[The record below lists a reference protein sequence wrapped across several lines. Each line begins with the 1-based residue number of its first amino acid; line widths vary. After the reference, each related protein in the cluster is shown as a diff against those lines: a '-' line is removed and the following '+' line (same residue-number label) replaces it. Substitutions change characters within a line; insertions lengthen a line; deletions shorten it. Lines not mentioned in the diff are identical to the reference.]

1 MDGWHE
7 LADLW
12 YDALFAVDERYR
24 VVDLSAPAA
33 HLFGVRREESVGRPL
48 RDLAPH
54 AATILNPL
62 IGSAFT
68 RGRSFGSGLLPFT
81 RDETYTVVCT
91 RVPGRSVVGVTV
103 HREADATW
111 PTDAD
116 FVRRELEL
124 AYGQLRAYT
133 ASSAL
138 AFVRWDTEMRIV
150 DWSPRAAELFGW
162 TFEEAYG
169 KRFAE
174 LGLVPNEDMI
184 LVQDVS
190 RVGADG
196 RSNVSENRNFTR
208 DGRIIECRWFN
219 SPIRSGDGFHVVS
232 LVEDVSDMLRA
243 RQAAEESE
251 ERFRSLFDW
260 SPDPMV
266 ALTREGIIT
275 RANAAALRSQGSDE
289 AHLIGRPVTDLFAP
303 ADARDAVE
311 VLRRAADG
319 RATSVELSALG
330 PAGST
335 YPILATMV
343 PIVRRTEIS
352 GVHLITRDL
361 SAIRRAERAVA
372 IHTAR
377 LRELYVVAAA
387 ANATAENQ
395 IAATIDAGC
404 RLLNLTSGALYDAEA
419 DRCVATVGTPVSRG
433 VCRLALATDGA
444 LALEDMRELPNLGE
458 GTPMPG
464 AYIGTAIEVGGTR
477 YGALCFVSTGPRAE
491 PFTES
496 DRDLVQ
502 LMGALVASAIERSRA
517 RARLKH
523 LAYNDQ
529 LTALPNR
536 AWFSERLRDE
546 LELARSDGTRVAVM
560 FLDLDRFKD
569 INDTLGHALGDR
581 LLRQIGDRLTTVVG
595 GEGLGARMG
604 GDEFIVLVAHDPSTA
619 RLDRLAQRIV
629 AAIDQVILIDGFE
642 QYVTTSV
649 GIAVFPTDGDDAD
662 TLIKHADVAMYRAKE
677 RGRNTHQFFTP
688 ALGANL
694 RTRISQE
701 KSLRRALE
709 REEFV
714 DPYHPPGDPPA
725 GEVVS
730 VEALVRW
737 QHPELGLVLPNDFIP
752 SAEISGLIV
761 RLGDWVLET
770 ACRHVR
776 AWEAVAPAVR
786 LAVNLSA
793 RQFHQAALAQ
803 KIGEVLARTGLPANR
818 LEVEITESVAM
829 SDAALSVQILEE
841 IGTTGVRIA
850 VDDFGTGYSSL
861 GYLRRFPLDSLKI
874 DQSFVRDVLVEP
886 DDATIVRTVIAMAHS
901 LGLEVCAEGVETE
914 DQVAF
919 LRRERCDRVQGF
931 YLARPMDAE
940 AMTGYLAGRG
950 IRRAVG

>member
-1 MDGWHE
+1 VDGWAW
-7 LADLW
+7 LADAW
-12 YDALFAVDERYR
+12 YDALFAVDAQYR
-24 VVDLSAPAA
+24 VVAMSTPAA
-33 HLFGVRREESVGRPL
+33 ALFGLARDAAVGRLLRELSPRAADLIDPL
-48 RDLAPH
+48 MARALTDGRASGTGLEPFAPGE
-54 AATILNPL
+54 AYTIVAIRTPD
-62 IGSAFT
+62 GSA
-68 RGRSFGSGLLPFT
+68 
-81 RDETYTVVCT
+81 
-91 RVPGRSVVGVTV
+91 VGVTV
-103 HREADATW
+103 HRAADATW
-111 PTDAD
+111 PTDD
-116 FVRRELEL
+116 GFVRAELDL
-124 AYGQLRAYT
+124 AYAQLRAYT
-133 ASSAL
+133 DNGSL
-138 AFVRWDTEMRIV
+138 AFVRWDAQLRIV
-150 DWSPRAAELFGW
+150 EWSERATQLFGW
-162 TFEEAYG
+162 RFEDVFG
-169 KRFAE
+169 KTYAE
-174 LGLVPNEDMI
+174 LGLVLDEDRAQ
-184 LVQDVS
+184 VE
-190 RVGADG
+190 GAARALLDG
-196 RSNVSENRNFTR
+196 TSNVSENRNRTR
-208 DGRIIECRWFN
+208 DGRIIDCRWFN
-219 SPIRSGDGFHVVS
+219 SAIRRHDGYHIVS
-232 LVEDVSDMLRA
+232 LVEDVSDVLRA
-243 RQAAEESE
+243 RAAAQESE

-260 SPDPMV
+260 SPDPMF

-275 RANAAALRSQGSDE
+275 RANGAAARNHGYDE
-289 AHLIGRPVTDLFAP
+289 AQLLGRPIVDLIAP
-303 ADARDAVE
+303 GDERDASE

-319 RATSVELSALG
+319 RAASVELLARG
-330 PAGST
+330 ARGTT

-343 PIVRRTEIS
+343 PIVLRGQIA
-352 GVHLITRDL
+352 GVHLVARDL
-361 SAIRRAERAVA
+361 TAIRRAERAVA
-372 IHTAR
+372 THTAR

-395 IAATIDAGC
+395 IAATIEAGC
-404 RLLNLTSGALYDAEA
+404 RLLNLTCGALYDAEA
-419 DRCVATVGTPVSRG
+419 DRCVATVGTPISTAF
-433 VCRLALATDGA
+433 CRLALATDGA
-444 LALEDMRELPNLGE
+444 LAIEDLRELPKLDE
-458 GTPMPG
+458 ECAMPG
-464 AYIGTAIEVGGTR
+464 SYIGTTIEVGGAP
-477 YGALCFVSTGPRAE
+477 YGSLCFVAPEPRAE

-523 LAYNDQ
+523 LAYNDP

-536 AWFSERLRDE
+536 AWFTERLRDE
-546 LELARSDGTRVAVM
+546 LELARVDGARVAVM

-595 GEGLGARMG
+595 GEGLVARMG
-604 GDEFIVLVAHDPSTA
+604 GDEFIVLVAHDPTTA

-629 AAIDQVILIDGFE
+629 SAIDQVILLDGYE
-642 QYVTTSV
+642 QYVTTSI

-688 ALGANL
+688 ALGAGL

-714 DPYHPPGDPPA
+714 IHYQPQIDLSS
-725 GEVVS
+725 GEIVS

-737 QHPELGLVLPNDFIP
+737 QHPELGLVMPNDFIP
-752 SAEISGLIV
+752 SAEMSGLIV

-770 ACRHVR
+770 ACRDVR
-776 AWEAVAPAVR
+776 EWETVSPELR
-786 LAVNLSA
+786 LAVNLSG
-793 RQFHQAALAQ
+793 RQFHQGALAA
-803 KIGEVLARTGLPANR
+803 KIGEVLARTGLRADR

-841 IGTTGVRIA
+841 LGRTGVRVA

-874 DQSFVRDVLVEP
+874 DQSFVRDVMTEP

-914 DQVAF
+914 DQLAF

-931 YLARPMDAE
+931 AIARPMHAG
-940 AMTGYLAGRG
+940 AMTLFLAARG